1 MGIHLFIYKFIQYL
15 GLCVCLATLSGI
27 VWPGNL
33 YSCGF
38 IVDPLVTFEF
48 FSIFFQYPWMECLVG
63 MCHFEFEL

>member
-1 MGIHLFIYKFIQYL
+1 MHLYGRVSEYTVVYIQIYAVP
-15 GLCVCLATLSGI
+15 GPVSVLATLSGI

-48 FSIFFQYPWMECLVG
+48 FSLFF
-63 MCHFEFEL
+63 F